1 MQMQKTEFI
10 AQVADSAGVP
20 KKQARQIIDTALDLI
35 AEQLSAGNRV
45 VLTGFGTFE
54 VRNRQSRQ
62 GVNPQTK
69 EAMTIEATMTPGFSA
84 SNSLKGMVRAGLSSQ
99 ADETGSADALGQGS

>member
-1 MQMQKTEFI
+1 MQKTEFI
-10 AQVADSAGVP
+10 AQVADRAGVP

-35 AEQLSAGNRV
+35 AEQLQAGERV

-69 EAMTIEATMTPGFSA
+69 QAMIIEATQTPGFSA
-84 SNSLKGMVRAGLSSQ
+84 SNSLKGIVRG
-99 ADETGSADALGQGS
+99 GQTAE

>member
-1 MQMQKTEFI
+1 MQKTKFV
-10 AQVADSAGVP
+10 AQVAERAGVP
-20 KKQARQIIDTALDLI
+20 KKQARQVLDTALELI
-35 AEQLSAGNRV
+35 AEQLTAGERV

-69 EAMTIEATMTPGFSA
+69 QAMTIEATQTPGFSA
-84 SNSLKGMVRAGLSSQ
+84 SNSLKSAVR
-99 ADETGSADALGQGS
+99 TGRKLDQGQEG

>member
-1 MQMQKTEFI
+1 MQKTEFI
-10 AQVADSAGVP
+10 AQVADRAGVP

-35 AEQLSAGNRV
+35 AEQLQAGERV
-45 VLTGFGTFE
+45 VLTGFVTFE

-69 EAMTIEATMTPGFSA
+69 QAMTIGATQTPGFSA
-84 SNSLKGMVRAGLSSQ
+84 SNSLKSTVRGGQ
-99 ADETGSADALGQGS
+99 AEE

>member
-1 MQMQKTEFI
+1 MQKTEFI
-10 AQVADSAGVP
+10 AEVAERAGVP

-35 AEQLSAGNRV
+35 AEQLQSGERV

-54 VRNRQSRQ
+54 VRERRERR

-69 EAMTIEATMTPGFSA
+69 TAMTIGATRTPGFSA
-84 SNSLKGMVRAGLSSQ
+84 SNSFKGVIRSSRS
-99 ADETGSADALGQGS
+99 GGNKS

>member
-10 AQVADSAGVP
+10 AQVADRAGVP
-20 KKQARQIIDTALDLI
+20 KKQARHIIDTALDLI
-35 AEQLSAGNRV
+35 AEQLSSGNRV

-54 VRNRQSRQ
+54 VRNRQARQ

-69 EAMTIEATMTPGFSA
+69 QAMTIEATQTPGFSA
-84 SNSLKGMVRAGLSSQ
+84 SNSLKQMVRSGQAGGGAQ
-99 ADETGSADALGQGS
+99 ERDIGM

>member
-1 MQMQKTEFI
+1 MQKTEFI
-10 AQVADSAGVP
+10 AQVADRAGVP

-35 AEQLSAGNRV
+35 AEQLQAGERV

-54 VRNRQSRQ
+54 VRSRQSRQ

-69 EAMTIEATMTPGFSA
+69 QAMTIEATQTPGFSA
-84 SNSLKGMVRAGLSSQ
+84 SNSLKNSVRGAQRG
-99 ADETGSADALGQGS
+99 GQDTNG

>member
-1 MQMQKTEFI
+1 MQKTEFI
-10 AQVADSAGVP
+10 AQVADRAGVP

-35 AEQLSAGNRV
+35 AEQLQGGERV

-54 VRNRQSRQ
+54 VRKRQSRQ

-69 EAMTIEATMTPGFSA
+69 QAMTIKATQTPGFSA
-84 SNSLKGMVRAGLSSQ
+84 SNSLKSAVRG
-99 ADETGSADALGQGS
+99 GQSTD

>member
-1 MQMQKTEFI
+1 MQKTEFI
-10 AQVADSAGVP
+10 AQVAERAGVP

-35 AEQLSAGNRV
+35 AEQLQAGERV

-54 VRNRQSRQ
+54 VRHRQSRQ

-69 EAMTIEATMTPGFSA
+69 EAMTIEATQTPGFSA
-84 SNSLKGMVRAGLSSQ
+84 SNSLKSAVRSGRKG
-99 ADETGSADALGQGS
+99 E